1 MSARSLRR
9 RVLCAALAVAGALA
23 GLAIPANAAT
33 ADPDL
38 PVSVQITSVAPS
50 VLRPGEDLHVTAV
63 LRNDGDDEIA
73 QPTAALRLSRFRVST
88 RAEIEAWSSAG
99 STGLSRTSRVAT
111 APVAAP
117 LPPGASTTVELVVPA
132 AGIRLLD
139 GADTWGPR
147 GLVVEAL
154 DGTRRVGLQRTFLLW
169 LTTDDVPQTPVSI
182 LVPAVGPPS
191 APALSGESTG
201 PDERTV
207 AELDEATAP
216 GGRLHTLSAAVATDP
231 DIGVAVD
238 PALLAAASAGSQRT
252 RAWASDLTDELRAH
266 DVVALPWSDP
276 DIAAA
281 AHAGSADLVQLA
293 VDRTAQTGIPGLTTT
308 DGLLWSPGAELP
320 DQTTGAVTSQV
331 GADLLVLP
339 PRTDTDATQT
349 PDARGSAHT
358 TAGTVD
364 TLGPDATL
372 TRLLTAPQDV
382 EPGATTATTVQRAL
396 AELAVISRQG
406 SDPPRMLLAPDR
418 AWTPDLSNVTAL
430 LAAFQ
435 DTPWVR
441 VRPVGTLLDA
451 AAADPARTALPADAT
466 AVDELAP
473 AAVRGLSAARGRAV
487 AFASVTS
494 EPAILLDGVD
504 TAVLA
509 PLSVAWRADPA
520 GREALVGTVITE
532 VDARTTG
539 LTIARVSDVR
549 VVAADSELPLIVRN
563 ALAVPATVVL
573 EVTPRKACLEV
584 GAVEP
589 VTVDARS
596 EVSVRV
602 PLHARANCSVVVGAR
617 LTAPDGLAVSPT
629 VRFTAQVA
637 PTIESIG
644 TIVVGVLL
652 ALGLVLGIVRTVRR
666 GQSARRGARTEAEAD
681 APVSLPVL
689 GGTPED
695 ERDAR

>member
-23 GLAIPANAAT
+23 GLAVPASAAT

-73 QPTAALRLSRFRVST
+73 QPTAALRLSRFRVSS
-88 RAEIEAWSSAG
+88 RAEVEAWSSAG
-99 STGLSRTSRVAT
+99 TEGLSRTSRVAT

-117 LPPGASTTVELVVPA
+117 LLPGASATVELVVPA
-132 AGIRLLD
+132 AGVRLLD

-154 DGTRRVGLQRTFLLW
+154 DGTGRVGLQRTFLLW

-191 APALSGESTG
+191 APSESGDGTG

-207 AELDEATAP
+207 AELDELTAP
-216 GGRLHTLSAAVATDP
+216 GGRLHTLAAAVATDP
-231 DIGVAVD
+231 DIGVALD
-238 PALLAAASAGSQRT
+238 PALIAAASAGSQRT
-252 RAWASDLTDELRAH
+252 RTWATDLTDELRAH

-293 VDRTAQTGIPGLTTT
+293 VDRTAETGIPGLTTT
-308 DGLLWSPGAELP
+308 DGLLWAPGEELP
-320 DQTTGAVTSQV
+320 DQATGAVTSQA

-339 PRTDTDATQT
+339 PRTDTDAKAT

-358 TAGTVD
+358 TAGTVA

-382 EPGATTATTVQRAL
+382 DPGATTTTTVQRAL
-396 AELAVISRQG
+396 AELAVISREG

-418 AWTPDLSNVTAL
+418 AWEPDLPNVTAL
-430 LAAFQ
+430 LTAFQ
-435 DTPWVR
+435 GTPWVR
-441 VRPVGTLLDA
+441 VTRVDSLLHA
-451 AAADPARTALPADAT
+451 VTDPARTTLPADST

-473 AAVRGLSAARGRAV
+473 AGVRALAAARGRAV

-509 PLSVAWRADPA
+509 PLSVSWRADPD
-520 GREALVGTVITE
+520 GREALVGSVITE

-589 VTVDARS
+589 VTVEAQS

-602 PLHARANCSVVVGAR
+602 PLHARANCSVVVGAQ
-617 LTAPDGLAVSPT
+617 LTSTDGLAVSPT

-666 GQSARRGARTEAEAD
+666 GQSARRGARTEAESD

-695 ERDAR
+695 EQEAR